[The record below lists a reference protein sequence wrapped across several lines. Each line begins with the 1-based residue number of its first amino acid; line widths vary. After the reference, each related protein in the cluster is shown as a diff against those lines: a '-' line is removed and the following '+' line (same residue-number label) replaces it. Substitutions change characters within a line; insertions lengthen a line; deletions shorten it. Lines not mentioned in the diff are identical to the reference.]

1 MPLTSTSPSG
11 VAKKDQNVPDA
22 NNIQISPVAFKVNN
36 VNHDQEEPDFDK
48 SNLIRV
54 LYNTLHL
61 LSIFNILSNDYYI
74 IKSDSSNKNSLNS
87 SRVSSPTKDTAKE
100 HHSPKNSLKLAQNI
114 TTESAKTDRDVVFDP
129 ENNKT

>member
-22 NNIQISPVAFKVNN
+22 NNIQTSPVAFKVNN

-61 LSIFNILSNDYYI
+61 VSITFY
-74 IKSDSSNKNSLNS
+74 
-87 SRVSSPTKDTAKE
+87 
-100 HHSPKNSLKLAQNI
+100 
-114 TTESAKTDRDVVFDP
+114 
-129 ENNKT
+129 